1 MYQDK
6 ITLHAQNPSEIVT
19 VHNSDDAIRIAFDN
33 AYLCTISSED
43 EMIQSVELFS
53 ILGTSVLKMNNI
65 AQNTVVIDLSTLQG
79 GMYVVKI
86 NTQSYVYYKKMLRY

>member
-1 MYQDK
+1 
-6 ITLHAQNPSEIVT
+6 
-19 VHNSDDAIRIAFDN
+19 
-33 AYLCTISSED
+33 ED